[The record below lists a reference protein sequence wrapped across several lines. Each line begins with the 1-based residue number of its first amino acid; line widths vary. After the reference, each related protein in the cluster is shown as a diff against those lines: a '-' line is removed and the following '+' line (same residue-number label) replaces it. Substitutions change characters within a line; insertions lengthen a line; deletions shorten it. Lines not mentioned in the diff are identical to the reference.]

1 MKPKI
6 NKKPFIP
13 VIKLEN
19 IFNFSKSNFSSSFIL
34 SFPDNLNLFPLLVP
48 IELPETELASP
59 IVYLR

>member
-48 IELPETELASP
+48 IEQPETELASP